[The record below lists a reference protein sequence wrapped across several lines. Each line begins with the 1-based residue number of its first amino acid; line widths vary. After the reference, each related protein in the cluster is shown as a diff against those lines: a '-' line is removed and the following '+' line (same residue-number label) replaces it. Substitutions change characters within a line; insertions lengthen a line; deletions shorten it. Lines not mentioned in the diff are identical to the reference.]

1 MASDEDLAVS
11 DAALWMLLLSR
22 LAAVTTDERLELRNS
37 KFMIFLPSRLSIY
50 TAQAPFKHCSE
61 YSMLMETSLVPKH
74 GRCVYSL

>member
-1 MASDEDLAVS
+1 MASDQDLAVS

-37 KFMIFLPSRLSIY
+37 KFMMILSTRLRTY
-50 TAQAPFKHCSE
+50 PRQALFKLCSE
-61 YSMLMETSLVPKH
+61 YSMLMVISSVLKH